1 MECIVA
7 EKFEKKQG
15 FLAGFYHIFA
25 AISYSLQ
32 GLIAGFRLSLA
43 FRQECF
49 VFLFLCCLLY
59 YFDKPFIVWLVSLFM
74 WLIVMAM
81 ELINSAIEETL
92 DLISKDFSSTIK
104 AAKDMGS
111 AAVFLFTMFNLVA
124 QLYIFHEDFLF
135 IFHKFF

>member
-1 MECIVA
+1 MTQK
-7 EKFEKKQG
+7 KFEKKQG
-15 FLAGFYHIFA
+15 FLAGFRHLFEA
-25 AISYSLQ
+25 TSYSLQ

-49 VFLFLCCLLY
+49 VFLFLSFLLY
-59 YFDKPFIVWLVSLFM
+59 YFDKPLHIWIISLFI

-92 DLISKDFSSTIK
+92 DLISKDFSPAIK

-111 AAVFLFTMFNLVA
+111 AAVFLFIVFNVFA
-124 QLYIFHEDFLF
+124 QSFIFYEDFLSC
-135 IFHKFF
+135 ILN